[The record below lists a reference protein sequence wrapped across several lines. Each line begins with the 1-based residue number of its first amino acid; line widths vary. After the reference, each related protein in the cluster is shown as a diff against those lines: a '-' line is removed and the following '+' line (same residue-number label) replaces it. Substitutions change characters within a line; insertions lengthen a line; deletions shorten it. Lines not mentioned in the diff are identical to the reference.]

1 MFCLSFDISSIKISG
16 RPEFYLAGNPFVCDC
31 NLDWLP
37 KINEEPQFASD
48 SPMIMD
54 LEDVTCR
61 LKNNHIHTNDVALPI
76 RSVLPEQF
84 VCSYQTHCFSLC
96 MCCDFYA
103 CDCRMQCPDGC
114 SCYHDSSWSINI
126 IRCGRGDDHLN
137 GLGLEYSSHRNI
149 NSTSLEKSEPLLL
162 EEVPLLIPM
171 DATTVYLDGNN
182 LGSVDT
188 QSFIGRRRITSLY
201 MNSSRITEI
210 SRETFGGLSN
220 SLKRLHLEDNR
231 LNELFGHEFE
241 ALSNSPLKELYL
253 QNNDI
258 VRISRHTFEPLRSL
272 SVLRLDGNLLT
283 TSPMWNMLSGNSH
296 PFLAAVYLAENMWSC
311 ECAFVQRFNRFVRT
325 LGRDKVVDRSKLKCV
340 TDNFVN
346 ELMDNVVNDKG
357 LCESQFISSN
367 NKSLSEKN
375 EAKKV
380 MKKDLLPILV
390 STAIAIAV
398 LVLGFLAVCVYK
410 KKIKNWLYN
419 KSTEIYESSR
429 SSSSTVSASCVVSSG
444 TMAGDTHLIHSP
456 ATIYPNKLFDVY
468 ITYSSKDSDF
478 VDNTLAPTLE
488 QGTGIAQSHATEGN
502 NSSKYRL
509 CLHQRNF
516 PPNASV
522 YDTVSVASESSS
534 RILVVLSYSY
544 LETEWPDIKTPL
556 RNALGGLSGAVN
568 GRLIILLLEDISSNY
583 ADSDLQF
590 YLKTCPTIKWGSS
603 GYLNKLHF
611 FLPEPAFMTFQ
622 RSVTLR
628 TLHHTDSP
636 LSGTPLSSSV
646 RSSSTKYIARQ
657 GKKSSFSFKPK
668 VSGSENANGFS
679 SGDQSLWAYTVDKLP
694 VDSVNPASLR
704 ISNTVNGNL
713 DPESLKHFLLL
724 QQLQNQQNSLQRA
737 LPATTK
743 IGPYMQK
750 GISTNANGGITPI
763 YGHHT
768 YQSIPESHIYHTLE
782 PSSLEQNIN
791 DITGN
796 MYVVHNPVPLQK
808 QSNPS
813 SSSVYINK
821 NLDLILKPTAS
832 FRNRG
837 GDIICDGNESGISTY
852 KEGSN
857 GTEDL
862 EHEDGTGSNCHSTKK
877 VSMSSHS
884 SSSTST
890 TSNDLTSES
899 SSTSQKTSSSVS
911 QAHSAQHNSSCHHIH
926 TNSTLSG
933 QQLIPSNVSGDG
945 GSSDEYIV

>member
-1 MFCLSFDISSIKISG
+1 M
-16 RPEFYLAGNPFVCDC
+16 CDC
-31 NLDWLP
+31 KLDWLP
-37 KINEEPQFASD
+37 TINDDPKFASD
-48 SPMIMD
+48 SPIIMD
-54 LEDVTCR
+54 LDEVTCR
-61 LKNNHIHTNDVALPI
+61 LQTSHLHTNDVAVPVK
-76 RSVLPEQF
+76 SVLPEQF

-126 IRCGRGDDHLN
+126 IKCGGGQRHKSQE
-137 GLGLEYSSHRNI
+137 LELSVARN
-149 NSTSLEKSEPLLL
+149 NSDVFSKKGESLLL

-171 DATTVYLDGNN
+171 DATSVYLDGNN

-201 MNSSRITEI
+201 MNSSSITEI

-231 LNELFGHEFE
+231 LSELFGHEFE
-241 ALSNSPLKELYL
+241 ALANSPLKELYL

-258 VRISRHTFEPLRSL
+258 VRISRHSFEPLRSL

-296 PFLAAVYLAENMWSC
+296 PFLVAVYLAENMWSC

-325 LGRDKVVDRSKLKCV
+325 MGRDKVADRTKLKCV

-346 ELMDNVVNDKG
+346 ELMDNVLNDDG
-357 LCESQFISSN
+357 MCENQFISADT
-367 NKSLSEKN
+367 KQLPEKKN
-375 EAKKV
+375 TKKIL
-380 MKKDLLPILV
+380 KKDLLPILV
-390 STAIAIAV
+390 SAAIAVAV

-444 TMAGDTHLIHSP
+444 AFVGDNQGIHSP

-468 ITYSSKDSDF
+468 ISYSSKDADF

-488 QGTGIAQSHATEGN
+488 QGTDLVPTYGTDGSQK
-502 NSSKYRL
+502 SKYRL

-544 LETEWPDIKTPL
+544 LESEWPDIKTPL
-556 RNALGGLSGAVN
+556 RNALGGLAGATN
-568 GRLIILLLEDISSNY
+568 GRLILLLLEDISSNY

-636 LSGTPLSSSV
+636 FSGTPVPSSV
-646 RSSSTKYIARQ
+646 RSSSSKYIVKN
-657 GKKSSFSFKPK
+657 GKKSGFPVKSKVPSSDNNNAFSLT
-668 VSGSENANGFS
+668 
-679 SGDQSLWAYTVDKLP
+679 DQSLWAYTVDRLP
-694 VDSVNPASLR
+694 LDCVSPSSLQLPS
-704 ISNTVNGNL
+704 SNNGNL
-713 DPESLKHFLLL
+713 DAESLKRFLLL
-724 QQLQNQQNSLQRA
+724 QQLQNQHTSLHRD
-737 LPATTK
+737 LPGNGQ
-743 IGPYMQK
+743 IGEFRHK
-750 GISTNANGGITPI
+750 GMINSTNGGLTPL

-782 PSSLEQNIN
+782 PSNLEQNVN
-791 DITGN
+791 DMTGN
-796 MYVVHNPVPLQK
+796 MYVLHNPVNSQK
-808 QSNPS
+808 HGKAQSS
-813 SSSVYINK
+813 IYLNK
-821 NLDLILKPTAS
+821 NLDLILKPSSS

-837 GDIICDGNESGISTY
+837 GDMICDGNESGISTY
-852 KEGSN
+852 KESSHN
-857 GTEDL
+857 TEDL
-862 EHEDGTGSNCHSTKK
+862 GNGDSNGSNTNSTNKI
-877 VSMSSHS
+877 SISSPS

-899 SSTSQKTSSSVS
+899 SSAYQKTSSSVS
-911 QAHSAQHNSSCHHIH
+911 QANQSAQHNSSCHHIH

-933 QQLIPSNVSGDG
+933 QQLIPSTVSGDG

>member
-1 MFCLSFDISSIKISG
+1 
-16 RPEFYLAGNPFVCDC
+16 
-31 NLDWLP
+31 
-37 KINEEPQFASD
+37 
-48 SPMIMD
+48 MD
-54 LEDVTCR
+54 LDDVTCR
-61 LKNNHIHTNDVALPI
+61 VQTSHLHTTDVAMPI
-76 RSVLPEQF
+76 KNVLPEQF

-114 SCYHDSSWSINI
+114 SCYHDSTWSINI
-126 IRCGRGDDHLN
+126 IKCGGGQRHKPQEIELTVAGND
-137 GLGLEYSSHRNI
+137 
-149 NSTSLEKSEPLLL
+149 TSVTKSKSLLL

-171 DATTVYLDGNN
+171 DATSVYLDGNN

-231 LNELFGHEFE
+231 LSELFGHEFE
-241 ALSNSPLKELYL
+241 TLANSPLKELYL

-272 SVLRLDGNLLT
+272 SILRLDGNLLT
-283 TSPMWNMLSGNSH
+283 TSPMWNILSGNSH
-296 PFLAAVYLAENMWSC
+296 PFLVAVYLAENMWSC
-311 ECAFVQRFNRFVRT
+311 ECAFVQRFNRFVRS

-346 ELMDNVVNDKG
+346 ELMDNVLNDEG
-357 LCESQFISSN
+357 MCENKFVSGGTKDVSQ
-367 NKSLSEKN
+367 NKDS
-375 EAKKV
+375 KKM

-390 STAIAIAV
+390 SAAIAV
-398 LVLGFLAVCVYK
+398 AVLVVGFLAVCVYK

-444 TMAGDTHLIHSP
+444 AFTGENQMTHSP
-456 ATIYPNKLFDVY
+456 STIYPNKLFDVY
-468 ITYSSKDSDF
+468 ISYSSKDADF

-488 QGTGIAQSHATEGN
+488 QGTGITSPNGTEIGQTA
-502 NSSKYRL
+502 KYRL

-568 GRLIILLLEDISSNY
+568 GRLILLLLEDISSSY

-603 GYLNKLHF
+603 GYLNKLNF

-628 TLHHTDSP
+628 TLHHTDTP
-636 LSGTPLSSSV
+636 QSGTPAPSSV
-646 RSSSTKYIARQ
+646 RSSTSKYMPKT
-657 GKKSSFSFKPK
+657 GNKKSFSFKSK
-668 VSGSENANGFS
+668 VSSAENNNAFS
-679 SGDQSLWAYTVDKLP
+679 LTDQSMWAYTVDRLP
-694 VDSVNPASLR
+694 VDSVTP
-704 ISNTVNGNL
+704 SNFQIPPSNNGNL
-713 DPESLKHFLLL
+713 DAESLKRFLLL
-724 QQLQNQQNSLQRA
+724 QQLQNQQRSLQRDISG
-737 LPATTK
+737 TTMF
-743 IGPYMQK
+743 GDFQNK
-750 GISTNANGGITPI
+750 GHMNNAQL

-791 DITGN
+791 DMTGN
-796 MYVVHNPVPLQK
+796 MYVVHNPVSSQK
-808 QSNPS
+808 LGKPP
-813 SSSVYINK
+813 SSVYINK

-837 GDIICDGNESGISTY
+837 GDMISDGTESGISTY
-852 KEGSN
+852 KDSSRITDELGDVNDN
-857 GTEDL
+857 G
-862 EHEDGTGSNCHSTKK
+862 NSTNSTNKI
-877 VSMSSHS
+877 SISSPS

-899 SSTSQKTSSSVS
+899 SSASQKTSSSVS
-911 QAHSAQHNSSCHHIH
+911 QTNHHPAQHNSSCHHIH
-926 TNSTLSG
+926 TNSTLSA
-933 QQLIPSNVSGDG
+933 QQLIPSTVSGDG

>member
-1 MFCLSFDISSIKISG
+1 
-16 RPEFYLAGNPFVCDC
+16 
-31 NLDWLP
+31 
-37 KINEEPQFASD
+37 
-48 SPMIMD
+48 MD
-54 LEDVTCR
+54 LEEVTCR
-61 LKNNHIHTNDVALPI
+61 LQNNQLHTNDVVLPI
-76 RSVLPEQF
+76 KNVLPDQF

-126 IRCGRGDDHLN
+126 IKCGGGQRHPSQEMELRVARND
-137 GLGLEYSSHRNI
+137 SSI
-149 NSTSLEKSEPLLL
+149 SLEKNKPLLL

-171 DATTVYLDGNN
+171 DATSVHLDGNN
-182 LGSVDT
+182 LGAVDT

-231 LNELFGHEFE
+231 LSELFGHEFE
-241 ALSNSPLKELYL
+241 SLSNSPLKELYL

-258 VRISRHTFEPLRSL
+258 VRISRHTFTPLRSL

-296 PFLAAVYLAENMWSC
+296 PFLVAVYLAENMWSC
-311 ECAFVQRFNRFVRT
+311 ECAYVQRFNRFVRT
-325 LGRDKVVDRSKLKCV
+325 LGRDKVVDRSTLKCV

-346 ELMDNVVNDKG
+346 ELMDNVLNANGICEDKFK
-357 LCESQFISSN
+357 SSSN
-367 NKSLSEKN
+367 KDLSEKQ
-375 EAKKV
+375 ETKKTL
-380 MKKDLLPILV
+380 KKDLLPIVV
-390 STAIAIAV
+390 SAAIAV
-398 LVLGFLAVCVYK
+398 AVLVVGFLAVCVYK

-429 SSSSTVSASCVVSSG
+429 SSLSTVSASCVVSSG
-444 TMAGDTHLIHSP
+444 AMAGDTTLAHSP
-456 ATIYPNKLFDVY
+456 TTIYPNKLFDVY
-468 ITYSSKDSDF
+468 ITYSSKDADF

-488 QGTGIAQSHATEGN
+488 QGTGLTPPNDADGSQT
-502 NSSKYRL
+502 SKYRI

-544 LETEWPDIKTPL
+544 LESEWPDIKTPL
-556 RNALGGLSGAVN
+556 RNALGGLAGAVN
-568 GRLIILLLEDISSNY
+568 GRLILLLLEDISSNY

-590 YLKTCPTIKWGSS
+590 YLKTCPTVKWGSS

-628 TLHHTDSP
+628 TLHHSDSP
-636 LSGTPLSSSV
+636 LSGTLAPSSV
-646 RSSSTKYIARQ
+646 RSSSSKYIMKN
-657 GKKSSFSFKPK
+657 GKKGAFSFKSRVPA
-668 VSGSENANGFS
+668 SENNNAFS
-679 SGDQSLWAYTVDKLP
+679 LTDQSLWAYTVDRLP
-694 VDSVNPASLR
+694 VDSVNPASLQLPVAN
-704 ISNTVNGNL
+704 SSNL
-713 DPESLKHFLLL
+713 DAESLKRFLLL
-724 QQLQNQQNSLQRA
+724 QQLQNQQKSLQRDQ
-737 LPATTK
+737 PGMTQ
-743 IGPYMQK
+743 IGEFRNK
-750 GISTNANGGITPI
+750 GIINSTNGGMTSL

-782 PSSLEQNIN
+782 PSNLEQNIN

-796 MYVVHNPVPLQK
+796 MYVLQTPAPSHK
-808 QSNPS
+808 LSKAPS
-813 SSSVYINK
+813 SIYINK
-821 NLDLILKPTAS
+821 NLDLILKPSAS

-837 GDIICDGNESGISTY
+837 GEVICDGNESGISTF
-852 KEGSN
+852 KDDIN
-857 GTEDL
+857 CAEDS
-862 EHEDGTGSNCHSTKK
+862 GTGDSNRSNSNSTNK
-877 VSMSSHS
+877 VSMSSPS

-899 SSTSQKTSSSVS
+899 SSASQKIS
-911 QAHSAQHNSSCHHIH
+911 QATHSAQYNSSCHHIH

-933 QQLIPSNVSGDG
+933 QQLIPSNISGDG